1 MKIDRWE
8 ALRYEVE
15 ISLQPKRVFYTEDE
29 ALRYI
34 ELNSD
39 GFISMVKISTAVLD
53 GQTEG
58 DWEEEK

>member
-39 GFISMVKISTAVLD
+39 SFISMVKISTAVLE
-53 GQTEG
+53 GQTEE